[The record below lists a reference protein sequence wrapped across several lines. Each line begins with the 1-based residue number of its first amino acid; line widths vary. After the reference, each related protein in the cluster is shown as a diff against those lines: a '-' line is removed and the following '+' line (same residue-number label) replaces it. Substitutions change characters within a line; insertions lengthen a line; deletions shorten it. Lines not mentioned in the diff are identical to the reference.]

1 MKRKDV
7 KRLFRQHPEFKTW
20 LMEDSSRAKE
30 VRKNPDKAEE
40 LFRRWNERN
49 RQRQR
54 LDFNSL
60 SQKTKRASEM
70 LNGVQSI
77 MDMMADYTKKL

>member
-1 MKRKDV
+1 MKRKEV
-7 KRLFRQHPEFKTW
+7 KRLLKEHPEFKSW
-20 LMEDSSRAKE
+20 LMEDETRIKS
-30 VRKNPDKAEE
+30 VRSNPSTAEE
-40 LFRRWNERN
+40 LFKRWSDRKSGK
-49 RQRQR
+49 
-54 LDFNSL
+54 LDFGTI

>member
-1 MKRKDV
+1 MKRKEV
-7 KRLFRQHPEFKTW
+7 KRLLKEHPEFESW
-20 LMEDSSRAKE
+20 LLEDDARARA
-30 VRKNPDKAEE
+30 VRSNPSAAEE
-40 LFRRWNERN
+40 LFKRWSDRKKG
-49 RQRQR
+49 R
-54 LDFNSL
+54 LDFDGI

>member
-1 MKRKDV
+1 MKRKEV
-7 KRLFRQHPEFKTW
+7 KRLLKEHPEFESW
-20 LMEDSSRAKE
+20 LMEDQTRLES
-30 VRKNPDKAEE
+30 VRSNPSAAEE
-40 LFRRWNERN
+40 LFKKWNDRKKGK
-49 RQRQR
+49 
-54 LDFNSL
+54 LDFDSI

>member
-1 MKRKDV
+1 MKRKEV
-7 KRLFRQHPEFKTW
+7 KRLLKDHPEFEAW
-20 LMEDSSRAKE
+20 LKEDQARVES
-30 VRKNPDKAEE
+30 VRSNPSAAEE
-40 LFRRWNERN
+40 LFKKWNDRKKGK
-49 RQRQR
+49 
-54 LDFNSL
+54 LDFDTI